1 MAGVVGAGLA
11 IYQAEMKELR
21 DGIRKTRDENGKM
34 MRDVKSQNI
43 EIKELQN
50 QNAYLAHT
58 LAELE
63 KEHIRLLAIKKERG
77 KVLGRSNSNVEQ
89 TLEEFEMKNEQN
101 TVKNRNSSVEV
112 DGGVSAV
119 RKYVRRD
126 RELRRSIT
134 STTDILEAAKRIDL
148 KSKQEKIIPSPES
161 SNSKALSN
169 TLQSSVKIVKIKDE
183 F

>member
-43 EIKELQN
+43 VIKDLQSH
-50 QNAYLAHT
+50 NAYLAHT

-63 KEHIRLLAIKKERG
+63 KEHIRLLAIKKEQG
-77 KVLGRSNSNVEQ
+77 KMLGRSNSNVEQ
-89 TLEEFEMKNEQN
+89 TLEELDKKSVISEQ
-101 TVKNRNSSVEV
+101 KNRISSVEGV
-112 DGGVSAV
+112 DGGVNAA
-119 RKYVRRD
+119 RKYMRRD

-148 KSKQEKIIPSPES
+148 KCKH
-161 SNSKALSN
+161 
-169 TLQSSVKIVKIKDE
+169 
-183 F
+183 